1 MIRQYINLDCALF
14 NDYCVAAEALINYVR
29 ISTKSAEGRH
39 CQVNLSYPDA
49 RRLVEMLVKHTHPG
63 HSIEPSKPV
72 KAPQLIL
79 AWLHPANGHRFMHVS
94 NEAVA
99 TDNAYN
105 LKRNLP
111 DFPIWLAQITKQ
123 YVQPNPTYEW
133 KDL

>member
-1 MIRQYINLDCALF
+1 
-14 NDYCVAAEALINYVR
+14 
-29 ISTKSAEGRH
+29 
-39 CQVNLSYPDA
+39 
-49 RRLVEMLVKHTHPG
+49 
-63 HSIEPSKPV
+63 
-72 KAPQLIL
+72 
-79 AWLHPANGHRFMHVS
+79 MHVS